1 MFKKMRICPKFVT
14 ILVLLC
20 LIIFGG
26 LASAAVPA
34 SAGDFAVPMASATT
48 GATAAQASSLCG
60 VVVEEGLVSVGTVV
74 KEGQVLVM
82 VRTFAG
88 NAPAARASVD
98 GTVVEV
104 LVVPGAQITAGQI
117 VAKIRP
123 Y

>member
-1 MFKKMRICPKFVT
+1 MLKKMRICPKFVT

-34 SAGDFAVPMASATT
+34 AGDSAVPMASAT
-48 GATAAQASSLCG
+48 AVAQASSLCG

-98 GTVVEV
+98 GTVEEV
-104 LVVPGAQITAGQI
+104 LVVPGSQIIAGQI
-117 VAKIRP
+117 VVRIRP
-123 Y
+123 